1 VLGHSGLRGA
11 FSLTLVLIVD
21 GSEDID
27 PLLRER
33 FTFLVAGTIVLT
45 VLVQGGLTSRL
56 LAEALQL
63 GRGTAA
69 EQTAFDIACAELEN
83 CLQEEAQRL
92 KRNEPLL
99 AGALHS
105 TPNNIVLL
113 PDPFIQI
120 AGNHVVVSLH
130 AL

>member
-1 VLGHSGLRGA
+1 
-11 FSLTLVLIVD
+11 
-21 GSEDID
+21 
-27 PLLRER
+27 
-33 FTFLVAGTIVLT
+33 VLT